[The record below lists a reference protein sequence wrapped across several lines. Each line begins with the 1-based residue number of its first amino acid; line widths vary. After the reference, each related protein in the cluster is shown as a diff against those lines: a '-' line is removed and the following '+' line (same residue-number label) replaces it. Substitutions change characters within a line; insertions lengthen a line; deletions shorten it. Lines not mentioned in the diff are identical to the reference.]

1 MAVQLETIAQELDVQ
16 ADDLLRRSISAFFA
30 HEIRL
35 AEWDIADLKERYR
48 VASPAR
54 LEEKIKSKQIYSH
67 PAWED
72 LIEWETLEAYI
83 SRLRTLQEKVE

>member
-1 MAVQLETIAQELDVQ
+1 VAIQLETIAQELDVRTE
-16 ADDLLRRSISAFFA
+16 DLLQRSISAFFV

-35 AEWDIADLKERYR
+35 TEWDIADLKERYR
-48 VASPAR
+48 VASPTR

-83 SRLRTLQEKVE
+83 SRLKALQGRVE